1 MEGRGRIS
9 RKPEVKGMAA
19 FDPLQTQEGL
29 GVCMLVVGRMAPKMP
44 MTTTCSLEDS
54 CFYVAVCLD
63 GTNGWRRCRIVSE
76 LPSVEVGRLEGLR
89 VAGE

>member
-19 FDPLQTQEGL
+19 FDPLQTRKAWEF
-29 GVCMLVVGRMAPKMP
+29 VGRMAPKMP
-44 MTTTCSLEDS
+44 MTSAWSLEDS
-54 CFYVAVCLD
+54 CFYVAVRLD

-76 LPSVEVGRLEGLR
+76 LPSVEVGWNWNLVVLR
-89 VAGE
+89 GCV